1 MSLGRFLPWQTE
13 IARSWLSGRDR
24 FAHAWLIHGNGGI
37 GKLDFTAAA
46 AASLLC
52 ESPRQGLACGECAA
66 CAWVASGNHPDLRR
80 IRPEAVALEEGADQT
95 EGAEE
100 AEAGSGGA
108 AAKRAPSKDI
118 RIDQIRALE
127 PWFNTATHR
136 GGWRVALL
144 YPAHALN
151 VISANALL
159 KVLEEPPAHTVFLLV
174 ADAPDRLLPTLVSR
188 CRRLPLPTP
197 SAGQALQ
204 WLGEQGVEPA
214 ADLAGCR
221 RRRAAGGAAPG
232 GPGRCAVPGLAGA
245 TGAALGRGQ
254 GARCGHAD
262 RKPGKGGGGRVD
274 RRPAAPVH
282 RPDAGRPWRGQPLL
296 SLAGRAGAASRRA
309 RAARATGRDRAL
321 AEPPARA
328 GHASAQRQAVR
339 ARGPAARGAIL
350 PVTIGPRPVS
360 PVIRILWSVCT

>member
-214 ADLAGCR
+214 ADWLA
-221 RRRAAGGAAPG
+221 AAGGAP
-232 GPGRCAVPGLAGA
+232 
-245 TGAALGRGQ
+245 
-254 GARCGHAD
+254 
-262 RKPGKGGGGRVD
+262 
-274 RRPAAPVH
+274 
-282 RPDAGRPWRGQPLL
+282 
-296 SLAGRAGAASRRA
+296 
-309 RAARATGRDRAL
+309 
-321 AEPPARA
+321 
-328 GHASAQRQAVR
+328 
-339 ARGPAARGAIL
+339 
-350 PVTIGPRPVS
+350 
-360 PVIRILWSVCT
+360 